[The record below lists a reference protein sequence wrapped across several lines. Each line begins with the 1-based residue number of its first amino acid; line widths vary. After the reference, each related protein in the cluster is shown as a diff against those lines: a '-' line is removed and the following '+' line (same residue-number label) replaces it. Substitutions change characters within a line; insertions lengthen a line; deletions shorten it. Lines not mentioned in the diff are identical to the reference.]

1 MKSTT
6 GVLQDKASEFCS
18 KNSMLHANNEMLQAM
33 KKILVQWLIKI
44 KLEQKELQ
52 GKVCDKDEMARA
64 GLEVGINTL
73 RERPNTDRYA
83 DELDRTFVALM
94 TPVDTHHEI

>member
-1 MKSTT
+1 M
-6 GVLQDKASEFCS
+6 
-18 KNSMLHANNEMLQAM
+18 
-33 KKILVQWLIKI
+33 
-44 KLEQKELQ
+44 KELESICNLIIAKMYQ
-52 GKVCDKDEMARA
+52 GAGDDICADMGDDGPSPSGGSGVDPKIEKVCDKDEMARA